1 MDPYDSLV
9 SPQAGQHIYASIDD
23 VVVKDF
29 QLSHVLMLE
38 RWEQVAYVY
47 KWLLGY
53 CNYHDPSPFDQFID
67 SVFVRRNSVCMGY
80 SRSAQYLFDR
90 LGVKSRLVFGR
101 LKGSGE
107 GSRHCWNLVTI
118 DGKSYHLDVSL
129 GDSALGKLL
138 KASGAKDVIRLGA
151 FNYACF
157 CVSDEKIAETH
168 IIEDGQDLPVCAES
182 IDAESLN
189 RLSKVRTRS
198 RDSIFGCLLAET
210 GSTADIRLCT
220 RNKKI
225 VLKVFRPDSPVR
237 CEDEYQWMAAL
248 KGCRHLLRLDET
260 YTNPARGVLAIEQ
273 AFPAPDVFRCLSA
286 GETLRQALLMAR
298 DIARAWQECKEKGVL
313 YRDIHICNVYLSD
326 EGIFKLG
333 DFGSC
338 ISVDADVRTGVG
350 AREFMAPEVLGGG
363 LFDERS
369 AVYSITAALFSTLY
383 GLRPVILPAEDVEK
397 VVPSLLGRHSQDV
410 VMGVVDLVK
419 AGCASRPQDRIL
431 TCQALI
437 DRILGLL
444 AFLDGKPK
452 AEECRRSI
460 DEEAFSDLRYRLVS
474 PNCSYI
480 RLEKSTQT
488 DFISMTLEDRCATG
502 CISPTTFEP
511 ELPKEVESPDR
522 SVQSEAKLQMMPDE
536 EVIRRSQSMSILGNI
551 VNIFGLAGGSFLK
564 RRPTARRKP
573 DAKSISIP
581 QPKLQDVY
589 SSVFAPAEVKRR
601 SYMHVQVFLHRAD
614 EADQVADMA
623 KEAQP
628 GAARM
633 GYAPLDCKLKEGDE
647 VDVRLE
653 IRGET
658 LLHSETNHI
667 VWRGA
672 FSKCSFMY
680 YVPRDLDVDSLCCRV
695 MFVVNGLPQG
705 EMRFVTEI
713 VAVPM
718 QLHANMRSS
727 RYEKVFVSYAHEDEG
742 KVKYLAEGLRASG
755 ADYFFDR
762 HYLKIG
768 DVYPL
773 KIRQYIENADLFIL
787 CWSENAARSEY
798 VRLELD
804 CALQR
809 VFPNIRPESAVKLAI
824 YPLDIDPHTS
834 LPEEVKPYYNFG
846 SL

>member
-1 MDPYDSLV
+1 MDSYEGLV
-9 SPQAGQHIYASIDD
+9 SPQAGQYIRASIDD
-23 VVVKDF
+23 VVAKDF
-29 QLSHVLMLE
+29 QLLHVQMLE
-38 RWEQVAYVY
+38 QWEQVAYVY

-53 CNYHDPSPFDQFID
+53 CNYHDPSPYDQFID

-90 LGVKSRLVFGR
+90 LGIKSRLVFGR
-101 LKGSGE
+101 LKGARE

-118 DGKSYHLDVSL
+118 DGKSYHLDVCL

-138 KASGAKDVIRLGA
+138 RASGAKDVVRKGA
-151 FNYACF
+151 YNYACF

-168 IIEDGQDLPVCAES
+168 VIEDGQDLPVCAES

-189 RLSKVRTRS
+189 RLSEIRTRS
-198 RDSIFGCLLAET
+198 RNSIFGCLLAT
-210 GSTADIRLCT
+210 GGTADILLCA
-220 RNKKI
+220 RNKKV

-237 CEDEYQWMAAL
+237 CEDEYQWMAVL

-260 YTNPARGVLAIEQ
+260 YTNPAHGVLAIEQ
-273 AFPAPDVFRCLSA
+273 AFPAPDVFRCLSV
-286 GETLRQALLMAR
+286 GETLRQALLMTR
-298 DIARAWQECKEKGVL
+298 DIARAWQECREKGVL

-326 EGIFKLG
+326 EGVFKLG

-338 ISVDADVRTGVG
+338 IAVDADVRTGVG
-350 AREFMAPEVLGGG
+350 VREFMAPEVLGGG
-363 LFDERS
+363 LFEERS
-369 AVYSITAALFSTLY
+369 AVYSITAVLFSALY
-383 GLRPVILPAEDVEK
+383 GLQPVILPADDAER
-397 VVPSLLGRHSQDV
+397 VVPSLLDWHSRDV

-419 AGCASRPQDRIL
+419 DGCALRPQDRIP

-437 DRILGLL
+437 DRILRLL
-444 AFLDGKPK
+444 ALLDGKPK
-452 AEECRRSI
+452 TEECTCSN
-460 DEEAFSDLRYRLVS
+460 DEEGSVS
-474 PNCSYI
+474 PNCYFN
-480 RLEKSTQT
+480 RLEKSSQT
-488 DFISMTLEDRCATG
+488 DFTCMTLEDRCTTG
-502 CISPTTFEP
+502 CFSPTTFEP
-511 ELPKEVESPDR
+511 ELPKEVELPDW
-522 SVQSEAKLQMMPDE
+522 SAQSEAMPQMMPDK
-536 EVIRRSQSMSILGNI
+536 EVMRSQSKSFLGNI
-551 VNIFGLAGGSFLK
+551 INILGLAGGTVRK
-564 RRPTARRKP
+564 RKPSARREP
-573 DAKSISIP
+573 GPQSISIP

-614 EADQVADMA
+614 EADQVAEMA

-628 GAARM
+628 GAARR
-633 GYAPLDCKLKEGDE
+633 GYAPLDCKLKEGDK

-658 LLHSETNHI
+658 LLHSETSQI

-680 YVPRDLDVDSLCCRV
+680 YVPRDLDVDSLCCSV
-695 MFVVNGLPQG
+695 MFVVNGLPRG

-718 QLHANMRSS
+718 QLHANMRSC

-762 HYLKIG
+762 HYLKVG

-773 KIRQYIENADLFIL
+773 RIRQYIENADLFIL

-809 VFPNIRPESAVKLAI
+809 VFPNVRPESAVKLAI
-824 YPLDIDPHTS
+824 YPLDIAPHAS

-846 SL
+846 RL